1 MNTNII
7 TKKTKLSSFAMFVL
21 ALSPILFYYNIG
33 DSKITILM
41 LLGFLLLIGLFFGG
55 HFSFKKLPNTY
66 LLYWGWCT
74 IQLYIIAGISGWSDY
89 LPGGILLCVFSIL
102 LVVMVQLLNYDKLY
116 HYMRWVFIVSSA
128 LLFFQYVIYLSDR
141 TILFLVPPLTDNIG
155 GETIEE
161 LMARNARSITGG
173 GVRFSSIFMEPS
185 YFGQYG
191 LILLTMELFSE
202 KNKNKLFTKFS
213 LFIVITLLALRS
225 GAGLLGLAI
234 IGIVKVLYI
243 IITTKNTRY
252 YVLLAVLI
260 PVVFL
265 ILKYYLASSS
275 GAYVA
280 PRMNEL
286 DASNEEGSGF
296 SRIFFGWN
304 YFLELDIKSMIL
316 GTSRNHAF
324 GFEKGFTNMVTY
336 VVTSQGVIGLGLLIW
351 FYVKESL
358 KKPFIAW
365 ALVITMTT
373 IALIEAC
380 YLGGLMLIVSST
392 IIGLKYSK
400 IKT

>member
-1 MNTNII
+1 
-7 TKKTKLSSFAMFVL
+7 
-21 ALSPILFYYNIG
+21 
-33 DSKITILM
+33 
-41 LLGFLLLIGLFFGG
+41 
-55 HFSFKKLPNTY
+55 
-66 LLYWGWCT
+66 
-74 IQLYIIAGISGWSDY
+74 
-89 LPGGILLCVFSIL
+89 
-102 LVVMVQLLNYDKLY
+102 
-116 HYMRWVFIVSSA
+116 
-128 LLFFQYVIYLSDR
+128 
-141 TILFLVPPLTDNIG
+141 
-155 GETIEE
+155 
-161 LMARNARSITGG
+161 
-173 GVRFSSIFMEPS
+173 
-185 YFGQYG
+185 
-191 LILLTMELFSE
+191 
-202 KNKNKLFTKFS
+202 
-213 LFIVITLLALRS
+213 
-225 GAGLLGLAI
+225 
-234 IGIVKVLYI
+234 
-243 IITTKNTRY
+243 
-252 YVLLAVLI
+252 
-260 PVVFL
+260 
-265 ILKYYLASSS
+265 
-275 GAYVA
+275 
-280 PRMNEL
+280 MNEL